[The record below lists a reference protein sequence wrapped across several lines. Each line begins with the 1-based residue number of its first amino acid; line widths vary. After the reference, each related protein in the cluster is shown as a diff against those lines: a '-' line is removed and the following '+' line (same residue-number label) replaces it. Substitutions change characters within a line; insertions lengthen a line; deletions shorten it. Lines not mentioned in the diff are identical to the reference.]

1 MASKAI
7 EMSLVLVLV
16 AMLCGGAM
24 AQSSC
29 TSALLGLSS
38 CLNYITGN
46 SSTPSSSCCS
56 QLGNVVQSQ
65 PQCLCTVLSGGAAA
79 LGLNVNQ
86 TQALTLPR
94 VCNVQTPPLSQC
106 NTANGPPTSS
116 AATPASSPEGSP
128 SDTSDETPDTP
139 STPSDSNDPSGGGSK
154 TVPSTDGTTSA
165 GGNIKVPVHI
175 VLFALFIASCASAA
189 SKF

>member
-1 MASKAI
+1 MSCLVNFTYLNYKAFPFLHINQQYSHKLAYTSPSAHKGSPSHPFFVNFRNQKDSAMASKAI

-16 AMLCGGAM
+16 VMLCGGAM

-106 NTANGPPTSS
+106 N
-116 AATPASSPEGSP
+116 
-128 SDTSDETPDTP
+128 
-139 STPSDSNDPSGGGSK
+139 SK
-154 TVPSTDGTTSA
+154 LKFTF
-165 GGNIKVPVHI
+165 KFHI
-175 VLFALFIASCASAA
+175 LLFFIY
-189 SKF
+189 